1 MCGITDRE
9 EPVGVLA
16 VVQLIVEIPG
26 ASSHK
31 LASLSEGQSPADGPV
46 SHSAN
51 KGVQGVL
58 QQNVD
63 SILRPDI
70 RVVFCLNHHSNS
82 FISYLTDPASRKAKP
97 ACMKKIKRDTIIKKN

>member
-1 MCGITDRE
+1 MTDRE

-46 SHSAN
+46 SHSADE
-51 KGVQGVL
+51 GVQGVL

-70 RVVFCLNHHSNS
+70 RVVFK
-82 FISYLTDPASRKAKP
+82 PSRQLFHFLP
-97 ACMKKIKRDTIIKKN
+97 HRSCF